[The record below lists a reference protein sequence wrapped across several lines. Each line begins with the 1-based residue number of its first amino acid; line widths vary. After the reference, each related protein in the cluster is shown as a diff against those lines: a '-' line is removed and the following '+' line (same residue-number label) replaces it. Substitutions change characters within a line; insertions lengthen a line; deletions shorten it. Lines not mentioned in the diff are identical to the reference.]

1 MDDLAIQEAAAA
13 AHNTTANTTAVS
25 EDPPP
30 KYTPPPSYTTAT
42 GARLAK
48 FLRQS
53 IRRSVRRIANVLGEG
68 SNSRQRNAVQ
78 NMQVQPPPPDY
89 NAVLVEMNNATQ
101 SNDVSI
107 TVPDGK
113 HRDS

>member
-1 MDDLAIQEAAAA
+1 MDELAVQEAAAA
-13 AHNTTANTTAVS
+13 VRSSNESNNVAS

-53 IRRSVRRIANVLGEG
+53 IRRSVRRIASVLGE
-68 SNSRQRNAVQ
+68 SSSSRHRATIEQA
-78 NMQVQPPPPDY
+78 QVQTQIQIPPPDY
-89 NAVLVEMNNATQ
+89 NAVLVEMNNTNAG
-101 SNDVSI
+101 NDISI
-107 TVPDGK
+107 TV
-113 HRDS
+113 S